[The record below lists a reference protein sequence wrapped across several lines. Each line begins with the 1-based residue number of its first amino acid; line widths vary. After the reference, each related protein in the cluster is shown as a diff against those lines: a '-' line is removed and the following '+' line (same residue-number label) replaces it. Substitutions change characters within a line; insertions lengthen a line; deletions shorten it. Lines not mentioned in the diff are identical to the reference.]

1 VPLGHLFE
9 ELKRRNVIRVAI
21 AYLVSGWLVLQVA
34 ELALDITG
42 APDWVLQLLFVFGLL
57 GFPIVLVFS
66 WAYEL
71 TPEGVKREKDVERGE
86 SITRDTGRK
95 LNIATIGMLV
105 AVLAVVGMDRLY
117 FDERGSS
124 AAPQTAAPIEKSIAV
139 LAFEDLSPD
148 GDHAYFAEGLSEEL
162 LNVLAQVDDLQV
174 AGRTSSFAFKG
185 QNKDLREIGE
195 LLNVAHVLEGSVRR
209 AGDRI
214 RVTAQLIKASDGFHL
229 FSQTYDRE
237 LDDVFAVQDEIA
249 QEITNALLSEIVG
262 TEPIVATRTDTEAY
276 ELYLLARQRIHTRDI
291 YRMREANNMLERVLE
306 IDPLYAPALAQ
317 KALVTYLMSDS
328 MGAYGDIPFAE
339 ALPVSMR
346 MVDQALALDN
356 GLAEAHAIKGLLIDS
371 SGRTEDALEPLK
383 KALAMNPTMSN
394 AGNWLGLA
402 YVSLGRRSEARAI
415 LEEVVKRDPTYGPAF
430 TNLVFS
436 HIWRRQFDEAD
447 ALIERVTRIVGE
459 NVKVLQARGN
469 EAVVRGEPAEAIQ
482 LFQSAMA
489 ENPNY
494 STVQLMY
501 GFALESVAD
510 FETLAAVGL
519 PEHRMYG
526 HATLGAMEEALQQ
539 MEAIDL
545 GGSFE
550 PRVLRYVGKVLN
562 RAGRHEEYI
571 DYILKHYGSLDGLL
585 QEVDLHQAWNTGH
598 LPELAYAYRVTGDE
612 ESCQRL
618 LPLMREALDE
628 DRANGGDNPFQD
640 FDEALYF
647 ALSGDQEATMAAIET
662 ALDAGFGA
670 ATALDSYIFEAFHG
684 NAQFE
689 GLRKRLAD
697 KVDAERAKLGMP
709 PYRPILVTNEEQQ
722 VFTH

>member
-1 VPLGHLFE
+1 LGQLFE
-9 ELKRRNVIRVAI
+9 ELKRRNVFRVAV

-34 ELALDITG
+34 ELALEITG
-42 APDWVLQLLFVFGLL
+42 APEWVLQLLFVFGLL

-71 TPEGVKREKDVERGE
+71 TPDGVKREKDVDRSE
-86 SITRDTGRK
+86 SITGDTGRK

-105 AVLAVVGMDRLY
+105 AVLAVVGLDRLY
-117 FDERGSS
+117 FDETNRP
-124 AAPQTAAPIEKSIAV
+124 AAKQSAAPIEKSIAV

-317 KALVTYLMSDS
+317 KALVTYLMSDNI
-328 MGAYGDIPFAE
+328 GAYGDIPSAE

-346 MVDQALALDN
+346 LVDQALALDDE
-356 GLAEAHAIKGLLIDS
+356 LAEAYAIKGLLIDS
-371 SGRTEDALEPLK
+371 SGRPKDALEPLK

-402 YVSLGRRSEARAI
+402 YLTLGQRSDALAI

-430 TNLVFS
+430 SNLVFDY
-436 HIWRRQFDEAD
+436 IWRREFDEAD
-447 ALIERVTRIVGE
+447 ALIERVKRIVGE
-459 NVKVLQARGN
+459 NVEVLQARGN
-469 EAVVRGEPAEAIQ
+469 EAVVRGQPAEAIKV
-482 LFQSAMA
+482 FRTAIA
-489 ENPNY
+489 ENPN
-494 STVQLMY
+494 SSVVQLMY
-501 GFALESVAD
+501 GHALEDVAD
-510 FETLAAVGL
+510 YETLIAVGL

-526 HATLGAMEEALQQ
+526 QAKLGAMEEALQE

-545 GGSFE
+545 GGSFR
-550 PRVLRYVGKVLN
+550 PRVLRYVGIVLN
-562 RAGRHEEYI
+562 SAGRHQAYI
-571 DYILKHYGSLDGLL
+571 DYILKHYGSLDGVL
-585 QEVDLHQAWNTGH
+585 QEVNLAEAWNTGY
-598 LPELAYAYRVTGDE
+598 LPELAFAYRATGDE
-612 ESCQRL
+612 DSCRRL
-618 LPLMREALDE
+618 LPLMREAIDE
-628 DRANGGDNPFQD
+628 DRANGGDNYYQD

-647 ALSGDQEATMAAIET
+647 ALRGDEEATIAAVEK
-662 ALDAGFGA
+662 ALDGGFTG
-670 ATALDSYIFEAFHG
+670 ATALDSDIFASFHG

-689 GLRKRLAD
+689 ALRKRLAD
-697 KVDAERAKLGMP
+697 RVDAERAKLGMP
-709 PYRPILVTNEEQQ
+709 PYRPIPVTDEERR